1 MSKKNMKP
9 VATAIGAAMAGALT
23 IGTANAAENPFGL
36 SDIGSGYTQLAS
48 SHEGKCGGEMKDKEG
63 KCGEGKCGGDKKDA
77 EGKCGGDKMGAEGK
91 CGGEMKDKEG
101 KCGEGKCGG
110 NK

>member
-23 IGTANAAENPFGL
+23 IGTANAADNPFGL

-48 SHEGKCGGEMKDKEG
+48 SHGGEMKDKEG
-63 KCGEGKCGGDKKDA
+63 KCGGDMKGK
-77 EGKCGGDKMGAEGK
+77 EGK
-91 CGGEMKDKEG
+91 CGGEMKGKEG

>member
-23 IGTANAAENPFGL
+23 MGTATAAENPFGL
-36 SDIGSGYTQLAS
+36 SEIGSGYTQLAS
-48 SHEGKCGGEMKDKEG
+48 SHGDGEMKDKEG
-63 KCGEGKCGGDKKDA
+63 KCGEGKCGGEMKDK
-77 EGKCGGDKMGAEGK
+77 EGQ
-91 CGGEMKDKEG
+91 CGGEMKDKEGQCGGEMKSKEG

>member
-1 MSKKNMKP
+1 MSKKSMKP

-48 SHEGKCGGEMKDKEG
+48 SHGGEMKDKEG
-63 KCGEGKCGGDKKDA
+63 KCGEGKCGGDMKD
-77 EGKCGGDKMGAEGK
+77 KEGK
-91 CGGEMKDKEG
+91 CGGEMKGKEG

>member
-48 SHEGKCGGEMKDKEG
+48 SH
-63 KCGEGKCGGDKKDA
+63 GD
-77 EGKCGGDKMGAEGK
+77 
-91 CGGEMKDKEG
+91 GEMKDKEG